1 MSSGFISCSSLVLLA
16 DATQSHWLSNLLNG
30 SDVIEILDEKFDLY
44 TTSYLDI
51 PHTKIFLS
59 FYKWKDKKTIK
70 NNLRFTLDSEWVV
83 YSVVV

>member
-1 MSSGFISCSSLVLLA
+1 MSSGFMSCSSLVLLA

-44 TTSYLDI
+44 MTSYLDI

-59 FYKWKDKKTIK
+59 FYKWKDNKQLKTI
-70 NNLRFTLDSEWVV
+70 
-83 YSVVV
+83 